1 MSPQVRLVLTLHNH
15 QPVGNFDGV
24 FEAAYQDSYR
34 PFLDV
39 LEDYPHIKLTLH
51 NSGSLLEWL
60 EPNHPEY
67 IERLRGFVERGQIE
81 ILGGPYYEPI
91 LASIPRRDRIGQM
104 RAYSQHLE
112 ELFGTPVRGMWM
124 PERVWEQNF
133 AGDIADAG
141 IEYTIIDDSHF
152 RAAGVAPE
160 DLFNY
165 YYTEEESRLL
175 KVIPIAER
183 LRYTIP
189 FAGPEETI
197 DFLRDLAERQPGA
210 VAAFGDDGEKFGVWP
225 QTKKHVYEDGWLRRF
240 FDALTENREWIN
252 VCTLA
257 EAVDNTPPKGRIYL
271 PDASYREMMEWVLFT
286 EQQQSYQEV
295 TKDAHAHYE
304 HWPQLKQFVRGGF
317 WRNFLVKYPESNEM
331 YARMKEISARIAEL
345 EKSPAAAEHP
355 HLLDAAR
362 TELYRGQCN
371 CPYWHGAFGG
381 LYLPHLR
388 NGIYRHLIAAD
399 NAIEQLAGKTGRWVT
414 IDAGDYNLDARKEVK
429 LASDRLAAYL
439 APARGGH
446 LYELDLRSTRIN
458 LLSTLDRRPE
468 PYHERVRVAA
478 QQQQDD
484 GPHFLG
490 VDDHV
495 LLKHADLDT
504 KLGYDVWPRKSLVD
518 HFLSEDATLESL
530 WKGEGDIGDFALGV
544 YETKLRRS
552 ESRVEAVLT
561 RAGTIG
567 DQPVKVIKKVA
578 IDTALGSQ
586 LEITYE
592 LSNLVPGSQHR
603 FAVEFNFAA
612 MASGADDRYYY
623 DARGQQLGQLQSILD
638 LPETERI
645 GLVDEWLGLDASLD
659 LSEPAGV
666 YTFPIQTVSNSEG
679 GFELV
684 HQSCAVIP
692 HWQVTA
698 DVDGCWSVQI
708 QLTLDTSALQARLLA
723 ESAAT

>member
-39 LEDYPHIKLTLH
+39 LEDYPHLKLTLH

-67 IERLRGFVERGQIE
+67 IDRLRGFVERGQIE
-81 ILGGPYYEPI
+81 LLGGPYFEPI
-91 LASIPRRDRIGQM
+91 LASIPRRDRIGQIQ
-104 RAYSQHLE
+104 AYSQHLQ
-112 ELFGTPVRGMWM
+112 ELFGQPIRGMWM

-133 AGDIADAG
+133 AADIVDAG

-197 DFLRDLAERQPGA
+197 SFLRELAERQPGA

-225 QTKKHVYEDGWLRRF
+225 ETKKHVYEDGWLRKF
-240 FDALTENREWIN
+240 FDALTENQDWIQ

-286 EQQQSYQEV
+286 PQQINYQEA
-295 TKDAHAHYE
+295 TKLAQQEYSD
-304 HWPQLKQFVRGGF
+304 WPRLKQFVRGGF

-331 YARMKEISARIAEL
+331 YARMKEISGRIADL
-345 EKSPAAAEHP
+345 DASPISETHP
-355 HLLDAAR
+355 HLMDAAR

-399 NAIEQLAGKTGRWVT
+399 NAVEQLSGRTGRWVS
-414 IDAGDYNLDARKEVK
+414 IEAGDFNLDARKEVK
-429 LASDRLAAYL
+429 LASDRLVAYL
-439 APARGGH
+439 SPARGGH
-446 LYELDLRSTRIN
+446 LYELDLRSTRVN

-484 GPHFLG
+484 APHFLG

-495 LLKHADLDT
+495 LLKQADLDT
-504 KLGYDVWPRKSLVD
+504 KLGYDAWPRKSLVD
-518 HFLSEDATLESL
+518 HFLSETATLDDL
-530 WKGEGDIGDFALGV
+530 WKCDGEIGDFVLGV

-552 ESRVEAVLT
+552 DSRVEAVLT
-561 RAGTIG
+561 RSGFAGEAPVTIT
-567 DQPVKVIKKVA
+567 KTIA
-578 IDTALGSQ
+578 LDTQLGSQ
-586 LEITYE
+586 LEITYQ
-592 LSNLVPGSQHR
+592 LSGMSPGDQHR
-603 FAVEFNFAA
+603 FAVEFHFAA
-612 MASGADDRYYY
+612 MASGADDRYFY
-623 DARGQQLGQLQSILD
+623 DHRGQQLGQLQSVLD
-638 LPETERI
+638 LPPTERI
-645 GLVDEWLGLDASLD
+645 GLVDEWLGVDVSLD
-659 LSEPAGV
+659 LSSPTGI

-684 HQSCAVIP
+684 HQSCAVVP
-692 HWQVTA
+692 HWQVVA
-698 DVDGCWSVQI
+698 DAGGNWSVQI
-708 QLTLDTSALQARLLA
+708 QLSLDTSAFQARLLA